1 MAAELEERHA
11 IKARLIKG
19 SRGIFDVKVDGELV
33 FSKHRVNRFPNDG
46 EVADL
51 LDARL

>member
-1 MAAELEERHA
+1 MVAELEQRHA

-19 SRGIFDVKVDGELV
+19 GRGIFDVKVDGELV
-33 FSKHRVNRFPNDG
+33 FSKYEVNRFPKDG

-51 LDARL
+51 LESRL